1 MALVANTRR
10 TRHTWRRARR
20 NGQALVEAAV
30 VIPML
35 LLLAFGIVAVG
46 RVAQAQM
53 GVSAVA
59 REASRA
65 TALANDPADA
75 TDRGIARGQAV
86 GSGYRLSN
94 GSLWITIDSGSFARG
109 EKVHAEASYQVSLV
123 DLPLL
128 GAASITVTSDHFER
142 VDLYRSRWPAGD

>member
-1 MALVANTRR
+1 VALVANTRR
-10 TRHTWRRARR
+10 SRHTWRRARR
-20 NGQALVEAAV
+20 SGQALVEAAV

-46 RVAQAQM
+46 RVVQAQM

-65 TALANDPADA
+65 AALANDPAEA
-75 TDRGIARGQAV
+75 VDRGIARGQTV
-86 GSGYRLSN
+86 GTGYRLSN
-94 GSLWITIDSGSFARG
+94 GSLQIAVDSGGFTRG
-109 EKVHAEASYQVSLV
+109 ERVRASASYQVSLV

-128 GAASITVTSDHFER
+128 GAARITVTSDHFER
-142 VDLYRSRWPAGD
+142 VDLYRSRWPTGD